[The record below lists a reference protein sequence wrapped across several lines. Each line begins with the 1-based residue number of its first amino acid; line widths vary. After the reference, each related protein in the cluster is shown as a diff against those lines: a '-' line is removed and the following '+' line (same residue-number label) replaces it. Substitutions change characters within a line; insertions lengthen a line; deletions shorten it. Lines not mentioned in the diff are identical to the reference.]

1 MQNVDKRRFLLVSQ
15 FPLSSLPINNFS
27 MYIVGQNLGKGS
39 WRVSYSGLQST
50 QLKNQSSV
58 TKNKG
63 DNEGWS
69 KGLGVFDPLPTTLW
83 LGASWSEAT
92 VNTIFGRRTKSAG
105 EAAVTF
111 WVFEE
116 FLEKSV
122 IFHRLGSHEVC
133 IFYSAFI
140 SKVKW
145 ITGIFPRVLRGLL
158 RSVSKHLTPDQ
169 FKSIGFCSV

>member
-63 DNEGWS
+63 DNEG
-69 KGLGVFDPLPTTLW
+69 
-83 LGASWSEAT
+83 
-92 VNTIFGRRTKSAG
+92 
-105 EAAVTF
+105 
-111 WVFEE
+111 
-116 FLEKSV
+116 
-122 IFHRLGSHEVC
+122 
-133 IFYSAFI
+133 
-140 SKVKW
+140 
-145 ITGIFPRVLRGLL
+145 
-158 RSVSKHLTPDQ
+158 
-169 FKSIGFCSV
+169 